1 MQMPR
6 AISDWQQDQRTGI
19 PQDNNVGI
27 DYGSAFKALYTYA
40 KPHRWSFLVLVF
52 FILLAISAELL
63 QPYLIKIAIDDVF
76 TAKHADYGSLL
87 LLCGIYL
94 LLAVVS
100 FAFTYLQNNL
110 LQKIGQSIVAGIRS
124 GMFRHMVK
132 LSVSYFDRV
141 STGSLITNVSSDTEG
156 LNRFFN
162 QVLASLLRD
171 SLTLLIIIVLMF
183 QLDVRLTLFCLVVL
197 PVITL
202 IAYGFR
208 SYMRTTYQLVRTA
221 LSRMIAFAA
230 ENLSGMNLIQV
241 FHQEK
246 EQQRQF
252 TERNDAYY
260 RTNLREIRT
269 MVLFNRMFDILG
281 NLSVAFVVWLGGRA
295 VLGGNIEFG
304 VLYAFITYIR
314 QFFQPIN
321 SITQQW
327 NTIQSTIVSVN
338 RIWSIFGVSPD
349 VRDPE
354 EAVPIDKASV
364 EGSVEFDSVTFGY
377 GSGLKV
383 LTDVDL
389 NIRPG
394 ELLGIVGATGAG
406 KSSLISLL
414 CRFYDVKE
422 GSIRIDGNDI
432 RSLKQETLQRIVGL
446 VQQEPFLYSGSV
458 LDNIRLFD
466 ESIPAETV
474 IRACEHVGVDQL
486 VRRMKHGYETRL
498 AESGTGLSSGEKQL
512 ISFARIIVFQPKI
525 LILDEATA
533 NLDSYTEQLLQ
544 SALRIVSEG
553 RTTLVIAHRLSTIR
567 GSDRIIVL
575 DRGRIVEEGA
585 HDRLMELNGYYARLY
600 LNARGVLV

>member
-1 MQMPR
+1 MSK
-6 AISDWQQDQRTGI
+6 AIVNNWQQDQRTGI
-19 PQDNNVGI
+19 QQDTDAAL
-27 DYGSAFKALYTYA
+27 DYGSAVKALYTYA
-40 KPHRWSFLVLVF
+40 KPHRWSFVVLLF
-52 FILLAISAELL
+52 FILLSISADLL
-63 QPYLIKIAIDDVF
+63 QPYLVKIAIDDVL
-76 TAKHADYGSLL
+76 TADHADFRSLL
-87 LLCGIYL
+87 LLCGIYF
-94 LLAVVS
+94 LLAVAGFV
-100 FAFTYLQNNL
+100 FTYLQNNL
-110 LQKIGQSIVAGIRS
+110 LQRIGQSIVAGIRS
-124 GMFRHMVK
+124 GMFKHLVK

-141 STGSLITNVSSDTEG
+141 STGSLIAHVSSDTEG

-171 SLTLLIIIVLMF
+171 GLTLIFIVVLMF
-183 QLDVRLTLFCLVVL
+183 RLDVRLTLFSLL
-197 PVITL
+197 IIPVITL
-202 IAYGFR
+202 IAYSFR
-208 SYMRTTYQLVRTA
+208 AYMRATYQLVRTA

-252 TERNDAYY
+252 TERNDAFY

-269 MVLFNRMFDILG
+269 MVVFNRIFDILG

-295 VLGGNIEFG
+295 VLGEQIEFG

-327 NTIQSTIVSVN
+327 NTVQSTIVSVN
-338 RIWSIFGVSPD
+338 RIWSVFKAAPD

-354 EAVPIDKASV
+354 EATPVKRASIA
-364 EGSVEFDSVTFGY
+364 GKVEFEGVTFGY
-377 GSGLKV
+377 KEGRQV
-383 LTDVDL
+383 LHKVDL
-389 NIRPG
+389 NIQPG
-394 ELLGIVGATGAG
+394 EMLGIVGATGAG

-422 GSIRIDGNDI
+422 GSIRIDGFDI
-432 RSLKQETLQRIVGL
+432 RKLKQKKLQRIVGL

-466 ESIPAETV
+466 ESIPEETV
-474 IRACEHVGVDQL
+474 IRACERVGVDQL
-486 VRRMKHGYETRL
+486 VRRMKDGYATRL
-498 AESGTGLSSGEKQL
+498 TENGTGFSSGEKQL

-533 NLDSYTEQLLQ
+533 NLDSHTEQLLQ
-544 SALRIVSEG
+544 SALRVVSEG

-567 GSDRIIVL
+567 RSDRIIVL
-575 DRGRIVEEGA
+575 DQGQIVEEGN
-585 HDRLMELNGYYARLY
+585 HDGLMEQKGYYSRLY

>member
-1 MQMPR
+1 MPR

-19 PQDNNVGI
+19 PQDNNAAL

-40 KPHRWSFLVLVF
+40 KPHRWSFLLLFF
-52 FILLAISAELL
+52 FILLSISADLL

-76 TAKHADYGSLL
+76 TAEHADYRSLL

-100 FAFTYLQNNL
+100 FVFTYLQNNL

-183 QLDVRLTLFCLVVL
+183 QLDIRLTLFCLLVL
-197 PVITL
+197 PVITM

-208 SYMRTTYQLVRTA
+208 SYMRTTYQMVRTA
-221 LSRMIAFAA
+221 LSRMVAFAA

-252 TERNDAYY
+252 TERNDAFY
-260 RTNLREIRT
+260 RTNLREVRT
-269 MVLFNRMFDILG
+269 MVLFNRLFDILG

-295 VLGGNIEFG
+295 VLGGHIEFG

-349 VRDPE
+349 
-354 EAVPIDKASV
+354 
-364 EGSVEFDSVTFGY
+364 
-377 GSGLKV
+377 
-383 LTDVDL
+383 
-389 NIRPG
+389 
-394 ELLGIVGATGAG
+394 
-406 KSSLISLL
+406 
-414 CRFYDVKE
+414 
-422 GSIRIDGNDI
+422 
-432 RSLKQETLQRIVGL
+432 
-446 VQQEPFLYSGSV
+446 
-458 LDNIRLFD
+458 
-466 ESIPAETV
+466 
-474 IRACEHVGVDQL
+474 
-486 VRRMKHGYETRL
+486 
-498 AESGTGLSSGEKQL
+498 
-512 ISFARIIVFQPKI
+512 
-525 LILDEATA
+525 
-533 NLDSYTEQLLQ
+533 
-544 SALRIVSEG
+544 
-553 RTTLVIAHRLSTIR
+553 
-567 GSDRIIVL
+567 
-575 DRGRIVEEGA
+575 
-585 HDRLMELNGYYARLY
+585 
-600 LNARGVLV
+600 